1 MGATIED
8 LIVKKLDGG
17 IRGLKHGTK
26 TVEEAKIMY
35 YLEKLLEVNEGL
47 YEDYFENYMKIKSKL
62 KEKNS
67 K

>member
-17 IRGLKHGTK
+17 IRGLKYGTK

-62 KEKNS
+62 K
-67 K
+67 